1 MYHAFGLNIESEIE
15 LPELLYSDGTAD
27 ITISLG
33 KVPDFLENPIE
44 NTPWYEVGMGQFLLR
59 VDGISKYYV
68 TDGKY
73 IIIEP
78 HHGVDLDDIRVFL
91 VNTVLAVLLLQRNC
105 IVLHGHNLFV
115 QKLN

>member
-1 MYHAFGLNIESEIE
+1 MYTAFGLNIQSEIE
-15 LPELLYSDGTAD
+15 LPELLASQGLAD
-27 ITISLG
+27 IIIALG
-33 KVPDFLENPIE
+33 SVPEHINNSSE
-44 NTPWYEVGMGQFLLR
+44 TTPWYEIGMGQFLLR

-68 TDGKY
+68 TDGKH
-73 IIIEP
+73 IILEP
-78 HHGVDLDDIRVFL
+78 HLDDIRVFL